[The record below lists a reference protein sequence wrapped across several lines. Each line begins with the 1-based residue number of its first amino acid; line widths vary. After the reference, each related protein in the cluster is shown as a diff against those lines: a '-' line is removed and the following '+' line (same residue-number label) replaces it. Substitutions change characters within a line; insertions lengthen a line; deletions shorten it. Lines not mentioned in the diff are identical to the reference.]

1 MLYFLSAIHMVG
13 HRIAVRNAIAKED
26 EVEVEAEEV
35 EMKIEVAIDME
46 AEAEVVE
53 VAVVLMEIVARTGLK

>member
-26 EVEVEAEEV
+26 EVEVEAEAEEV

-46 AEAEVVE
+46 AEEVV
-53 VAVVLMEIVARTGLK
+53 AAAVLMEVVARTGLK

>member
-26 EVEVEAEEV
+26 EVEVEVEEV

-46 AEAEVVE
+46 AEEVE
-53 VAVVLMEIVARTGLK
+53 VAAVLMEVVARTGLK

>member
-13 HRIAVRNAIAKED
+13 HRIAARNAIAKED

>member
-46 AEAEVVE
+46 AEEVV
-53 VAVVLMEIVARTGLK
+53 AAAVLMEVVARTGLK